1 MWRRGRGREEEE
13 RGRRETEERGEERQ
27 KKGLPGGAAAG
38 KDVVLVSLVSSRG
51 TLLGPGQRQTHTLHT
66 VNVQEN

>member
-1 MWRRGRGREEEE
+1 M
-13 RGRRETEERGEERQ
+13 TEERGEERQ
-27 KKGLPGGAAAG
+27 KKGSPGGAATG